1 MIKYDC
7 QVYRMILLIGGYSM
21 DLKKCV
27 RCGCFFSSDNN
38 VCYNCESKDRQD
50 ISKLNTYIGN
60 SSEIGDINNLS
71 FNTGVSTKNI
81 TRFIENN
88 DIANF

>member
-1 MIKYDC
+1 
-7 QVYRMILLIGGYSM
+7 M